1 MLGGDQARG
10 ADAVLGSFL
19 RLWESRSSF
28 RPCGQLGAWLLK
40 TTNRL
45 CLDTISQSRP
55 NERLDES
62 RGSVAGPQSCVELT
76 VLAQAVRDAVVELP
90 ETHRGVLILSVYEDT
105 SYGEIAAALEI
116 SPGTV
121 ASRKNHAVAMLRRRL
136 AAWETR

>member
-1 MLGGDQARG
+1 
-10 ADAVLGSFL
+10 
-19 RLWESRSSF
+19 
-28 RPCGQLGAWLLK
+28 
-40 TTNRL
+40 
-45 CLDTISQSRP
+45 
-55 NERLDES
+55 
-62 RGSVAGPQSCVELT
+62 